1 MPHCVDLDLS
11 LGTVDL
17 TPDDLDLTPD
27 DLDLTPGEG
36 LTLDLDG
43 LWRELDEAIKAEP
56 PSVTADRSLEAP
68 QFPGGSCGNLT
79 LPR

>member
-1 MPHCVDLDLS
+1 MPHCGDLDLS

-17 TPDDLDLTPD
+17 APDDLDLTSD
-27 DLDLTPGEG
+27 EG

-43 LWRELDEAIKAEP
+43 LWREIDEAIKAEP

>member
-1 MPHCVDLDLS
+1 MPHCGDLDLS
-11 LGTVDL
+11 LGTV
-17 TPDDLDLTPD
+17 DLTPD

-43 LWRELDEAIKAEP
+43 LWREIDEAIKAEP

-68 QFPGGSCGNLT
+68 QFPGESCGNLT

>member
-1 MPHCVDLDLS
+1 MPHCGDLDLS
-11 LGTVDL
+11 LGTV
-17 TPDDLDLTPD
+17 DLTPD

-43 LWRELDEAIKAEP
+43 LWREIDEAIKAEP